1 MDPQYKN
8 KSTIKVA
15 LKLIK
20 REGVGVLLAGLGPTV
35 LGYLFEGALK
45 FGIYEVAKPAM
56 TSLLST
62 AASICSLP
70 ILSSRM
76 LAYIL
81 SGAVSGYVASLAL
94 CPMEALRIRLVAEPE
109 FGKRGWV
116 VAGMNMAHN
125 EGFRGFFKG
134 TTAMMTKQ
142 IPYTVTKQVSF
153 DIITSFLYAQAIAV
167 GIELNSGKKIIVPM
181 ISALIAS
188 LLSCVSSHPGDMLL
202 SVVNAHEGKRRTRE
216 FAKDIFRED
225 GIKGFFT
232 GIGPR
237 FLHVGVIVTSQ
248 LMIYDVIKRLCGCGI
263 TGM

>member
-1 MDPQYKN
+1 M
-8 KSTIKVA
+8 KVA

-45 FGIYEVAKPAM
+45 FGIYEVAKPLM
-56 TSLLST
+56 MRFLEN
-62 AASICSLP
+62 AASVLTLSV
-70 ILSSRM
+70 LSSRM

-81 SGAVSGYVASLAL
+81 SGVISGYVASLAL

-109 FGKRGWV
+109 SAKKGWI
-116 VAGMNMAHN
+116 ACGMNMVHN
-125 EGFRGFFKG
+125 EGLRGFFKG

-153 DIITSFLYAQAIAV
+153 DIITGLIYAQAIAI
-167 GIELNSGKKIIVPM
+167 GFSLNSRNKIIIPM

-188 LLSCVSSHPGDMLL
+188 LLSCISSHPGDMLL

-216 FAKDIFRED
+216 FAKDIWRED

-237 FLHVGVIVTSQ
+237 FLHVGKCLV
-248 LMIYDVIKRLCGCGI
+248 LLYLL
-263 TGM
+263 